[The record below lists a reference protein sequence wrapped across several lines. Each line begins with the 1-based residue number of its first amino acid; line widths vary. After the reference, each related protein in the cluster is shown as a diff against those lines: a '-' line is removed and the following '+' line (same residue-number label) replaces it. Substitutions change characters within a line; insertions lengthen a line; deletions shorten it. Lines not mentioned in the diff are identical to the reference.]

1 MLIQRFRERTK
12 HLRNIALVCTTFAL
26 VFSGTSWAISGNDW
40 REAPQAFKD
49 GYMMG
54 VIHAW
59 LEELDIVESYR
70 TRSPDIGSPPLEP
83 LAMCIRQRKMPY
95 TQTKGIVEKHMSD
108 NPNKWDSPMARIVWL
123 AMVDTCKDLSER

>member
-12 HLRNIALVCTTFAL
+12 HLRNIALVCTAFAL

-83 LAMCIRQRKMPY
+83 LAMASGSAKCPILKQ
-95 TQTKGIVEKHMSD
+95 KGS
-108 NPNKWDSPMARIVWL
+108 
-123 AMVDTCKDLSER
+123 